1 MRRILQVAVVTILV
15 SGVPARI
22 ALAVSVD
29 DLVNLKA
36 NGLSD
41 SVLVDLIETDGSIF
55 QLSAEDVIALHRR
68 GLSDSVLRAMIRTG
82 RQTPGAEVAA
92 AREVAVPA
100 AANVVVSVPVNVE
113 VPVYVPVVVPVV
125 TRPAA
130 PVKAPEPVYWGF
142 GGKLRPDTWQPTPA
156 SSRDQPAPS
165 TAKSR

>member
-1 MRRILQVAVVTILV
+1 MRRIFQVAVVTVLV
-15 SGVPARI
+15 SGAPASI
-22 ALAVSVD
+22 ASAVSVD

-41 SVLVDLIETDGSIF
+41 AVLVDLIETDGSVF

-82 RQTPGAEVAA
+82 HQVPGVEVTA

-100 AANVVVSVPVNVE
+100 PATVVVSVPVNVE

-125 TRPAA
+125 TRPVA
-130 PVKAPEPVYWGF
+130 PAKAPEPVYWGF
-142 GGKLRPDTWQPTPA
+142 GGKLRPDSWQPTPVA
-156 SSRDQPAPS
+156 ARDQPAPS